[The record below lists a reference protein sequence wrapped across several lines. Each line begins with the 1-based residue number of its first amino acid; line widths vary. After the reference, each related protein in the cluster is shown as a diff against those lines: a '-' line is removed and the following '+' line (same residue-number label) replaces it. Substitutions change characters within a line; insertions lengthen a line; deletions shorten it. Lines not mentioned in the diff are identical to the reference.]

1 CLVLLCVLLMTAVI
15 VLCVHIHTK
24 QHKLHRRDKPA
35 TNQDHQ
41 PHRRKRPATKQE
53 HKLDKRKI
61 WITNQKQQPADLVV
75 FTDGQ
80 IYQSSFYFVSSEWKS
95 WNESRRFCTER
106 GNGAHKFVLH
116 PYLFWI
122 GLTDSDVEGRWKWV
136 DGITLTSGFWGTG
149 EPNGQR
155 GENCIASYPSGW
167 YDYPCSNAFKWI
179 SAAYPHHSCN

>member
-1 CLVLLCVLLMTAVI
+1 MVLLCVLLMTAVI

-41 PHRRKRPATKQE
+41 PHRRKRP
-53 HKLDKRKI
+53 
-61 WITNQKQQPADLVV
+61 
-75 FTDGQ
+75 
-80 IYQSSFYFVSSEWKS
+80 SSFYFVSSEWKS

-106 GNGAHKFVLH
+106 GADLTIINI
-116 PYLFWI
+116 WI

-179 SAAYPHHSCN
+179 CEKKLKNE